1 MELIKKL
8 FELFVALTKF
18 GYVYL
23 VDGIWLDDLKKIEWF
38 EKKPQ
43 ESQSKNGTSE
53 YISLESRDEW
63 DEATE
68 SEMRSR
74 VMTSIYLSEDEET
87 LGEASTYRWPPT
99 YKDLK

>member
-8 FELFVALTKF
+8 FELLVALTKF

-53 YISLESRDEW
+53 
-63 DEATE
+63 
-68 SEMRSR
+68 
-74 VMTSIYLSEDEET
+74 
-87 LGEASTYRWPPT
+87 
-99 YKDLK
+99 

>member
-8 FELFVALTKF
+8 FELLVALTKF

>member
-1 MELIKKL
+1 MELIKKT
-8 FELFVALTKF
+8 FELLVALTKF

-23 VDGIWLDDLKKIEWF
+23 TDGTWLDDLKKIEF
-38 EKKPQ
+38 PLKKPQ

-68 SEMRSR
+68 SEMRSK
-74 VMTSIYLSEDEET
+74 VMTSIYLSEEET

-99 YKDLK
+99 YEDFKD